1 MSRAIDG
8 TKIKDRRKKGLEQ
21 AKGYRGRRSTNNR
34 IARAAVM
41 KAGVYAYRDRRSK
54 KRDFRSLWIVRINA
68 AVREEGLTYSQFMN
82 GLHKANIKISRLA
95 LSNMAIEDKGAFKSL
110 VEQARQAIGK

>member
-8 TKIKDRRKKGLEQ
+8 TKRKDRRKKVLDQ

-41 KAGVYAYRDRRSK
+41 KAGVYAYRDRRTR
-54 KRDFRSLWIVRINA
+54 KRDMRSLWIVRINA
-68 AVREEGLTYSQFMN
+68 AVREEGMTYSQFTN
-82 GLHKANIKISRLA
+82 GLHQANITLSRLA
-95 LSNMAIEDKGAFKSL
+95 ISNMAIEDKAAFKAL
-110 VEQARQAIGK
+110 IEQARAALN

>member
-8 TKIKDRRKKGLEQ
+8 TKRKDRRKKVIDQ

-41 KAGVYAYRDRRSK
+41 KAGVYAYRDRRTR
-54 KRDFRSLWIVRINA
+54 KRDMRSLWIVRINA
-68 AVREEGLTYSQFMN
+68 AVREEGMTYSQFMN
-82 GLHKANIKISRLA
+82 GLHKANITLSRLA
-95 LSNMAIEDKGAFKSL
+95 ISNMAIEDKAAFKAL
-110 VEQARQAIGK
+110 IEQARAALN

>member
-8 TKIKDRRKKGLEQ
+8 TKRKDRRKKVLDQ

-41 KAGVYAYRDRRSK
+41 KAGVYAYRDRRTR
-54 KRDFRSLWIVRINA
+54 KRDMRSLWIVRINA
-68 AVREEGLTYSQFMN
+68 AVREEGMTYSQFMN
-82 GLHKANIKISRLA
+82 GLHKANIPLSRLA
-95 LSNMAIEDKGAFKSL
+95 ISNMAIEDKAAFKAL
-110 VEQARQAIGK
+110 IEQARAALN

>member
-8 TKIKDRRKKGLEQ
+8 TKRKDRRKKVLEQ

-41 KAGVYAYRDRRSK
+41 KAGVYAYRDRRAK
-54 KRDFRSLWIVRINA
+54 KRDFRSLWIARINA
-68 AVREEGLTYSQFMN
+68 AVRAEGMTYSEFMHAM
-82 GLHKANIKISRLA
+82 HKMNIQLSRLA
-95 LSNMAIEDKGAFKSL
+95 LSNMAIEDKAAFKSL
-110 VEQARQAIGK
+110 VEQARSALN